1 MGALPLDLALAAV
14 LTARLD
20 GAARPALLAA
30 VAAGPAAAVPVPVAA
45 GGVPAGHAPRT
56 APDGVPSPQ
65 PAGRGS

>member
-30 VAAGPAAAVPVPVAA
+30 VAAVPAPRAAAP
-45 GGVPAGHAPRT
+45 PAQA
-56 APDGVPSPQ
+56 
-65 PAGRGS
+65 AGRGS

>member
-20 GAARPALLAA
+20 GAARPGLLAA
-30 VAAGPAAAVPVPVAA
+30 VAAVPAVPAVP
-45 GGVPAGHAPRT
+45 APRT
-56 APDGVPSPQ
+56 APDAVPSPQ

>member
-20 GAARPALLAA
+20 GAARPALLAT
-30 VAAGPAAAVPVPVAA
+30 VSAAPAVPAPT
-45 GGVPAGHAPRT
+45 VPALPAPRT
-56 APDGVPSPQ
+56 APDRMAAPQ

>member
-30 VAAGPAAAVPVPVAA
+30 VAAVP
-45 GGVPAGHAPRT
+45 APRT
-56 APDGVPSPQ
+56 APDVAAPPAQ